1 MRKTTV
7 SFTLSAD
14 LVEAIKKAASSRNLS
29 ASALAEE
36 LIREGLRAKRQ
47 KELKKVAI
55 SPEALGKIEGI
66 VAIGGDALEDS
77 ENIYD

>member
-1 MRKTTV
+1 MRKITV

-14 LVEAIKKAASSRNLS
+14 LVEAIKKAASRRHLS

-47 KELKKVAI
+47 RELKKVAL
-55 SPEALGKIEGI
+55 SPEALEKIEGI
-66 VAIGGDALEDS
+66 VAIGGDAFEDS
-77 ENIYD
+77 EAIYE